1 MQRLS
6 AYLLIH
12 LPSHL
17 ANFIICLTLF
27 MCYLYSCVFLLVH
40 NYNIRDSIEKND
52 YLQSFGRTGAEFR
65 HHEILSFGTFLPPFL
80 LTVSKIG

>member
-40 NYNIRDSIEKND
+40 NYNIKDSIEKND
-52 YLQSFGRTGAEFR
+52 YLHSLLGGQKQSFGIMKFSALE
-65 HHEILSFGTFLPPFL
+65 HSFLRFF
-80 LTVSKIG
+80 